1 MASYKGK
8 HSKVLWVESLEPV
21 LQRSLFS
28 AAEELGL
35 YLERGLARVEHVS
48 GTVSSEHF
56 LRAVATAPSREH
68 AVCVHVCVSVC
79 GQIQKFVVLTE

>member
-8 HSKVLWVESLEPV
+8 HSKVLRVESLESV

-35 YLERGLARVEHVS
+35 YLERGPAHVEHVG

-56 LRAVATAPSREH
+56 LCAAATAPSREH
-68 AVCVHVCVSVC
+68 AVYVHMCVCQC
-79 GQIQKFVVLTE
+79 AAKFKSLSY